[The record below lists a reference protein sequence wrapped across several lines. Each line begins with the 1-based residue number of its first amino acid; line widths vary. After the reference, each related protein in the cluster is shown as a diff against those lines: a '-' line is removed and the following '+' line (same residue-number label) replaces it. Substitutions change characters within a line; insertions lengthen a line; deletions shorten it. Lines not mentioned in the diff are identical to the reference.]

1 VAIHGP
7 RKARAGRPVRLQA
20 HGYAGRGA
28 RTLVVWLDDKRCAPT
43 DRAEELRGPRLP
55 PPGQFRVNGSFVV
68 HLTVKRSVPGT
79 HYACAYLTRH
89 RTGRTVARAS
99 WRYVTRRR

>member
-1 VAIHGP
+1 VN
-7 RKARAGRPVRLQA
+7 AGQPVPLKVN
-20 HGYAGRGA
+20 GYAGRGA
-28 RTLVVWLDDKRCAPT
+28 RTLTVWLDDKRCAQT

-55 PPGQFRVNGSFVV
+55 PPAQYRVSGSFVIN
-68 HLTVKRSVPGT
+68 LTVKRSVPGP